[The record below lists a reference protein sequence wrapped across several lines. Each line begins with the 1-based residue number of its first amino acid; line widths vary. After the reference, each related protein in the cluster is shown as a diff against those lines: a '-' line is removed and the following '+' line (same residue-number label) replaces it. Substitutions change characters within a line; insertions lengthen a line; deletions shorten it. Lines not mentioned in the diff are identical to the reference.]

1 VEQEAGY
8 DTVSVSDRI
17 GPMKKTRAETDFSQR
32 KLSRR
37 AALLGGAQLLF
48 MGGLAARMRYLQVD
62 QADQFRLLAEEN
74 RINVRLIPP
83 SRGEVFD
90 RNGMRLAQNAPSYR
104 IVIVKEDAG
113 DVDAVLDRLSSIVA
127 LDAETIERVKLEMNR
142 SAPFLPITILSDVTW
157 EDISRV
163 SVNAPALPG
172 VTPEVGLSR
181 VYPQGSDFAHVLG
194 YVGPVSDYDL
204 SKMTDPEPV
213 LRIPRFQIGKVG
225 VETKMEPLLRGRAG
239 AKRVE
244 VNATGRVMRELDRV
258 EGVPGSD
265 IQLTIDANLQRYVQA
280 RLSGESASAV
290 VIDCET
296 GDLVACASAPTFDP
310 NLFVRGISSKNYQE
324 LTGNKYRPLA
334 SKTVQGVYPP
344 GSTFKMVTA
353 MAALEAGLIGP
364 DDTAYCP
371 GHLEVAGRRFHC
383 WKRAGHGFVDL
394 QNSLKQSCDVYYY
407 DLAVKVGIEK
417 ISEMAKRFGIGVRH
431 DVPMSAVAEGLA
443 PNIEWKRI
451 NHGQEWRVGDTVNAS
466 IGQGLMLASPLQLAV
481 MTARLA
487 TGRAV
492 EPRLIKSIDGV
503 EEPTRGGESM
513 GMNENNLRK
522 MRRAMFDT
530 VNDRRG
536 TAYGSRIIDEGM
548 RMAGKTGTS
557 QVRNITA
564 AERRAGVIR
573 NEDLPWE
580 RRDHA
585 LFVNFAPYETPKYAV
600 SVVVEHGGGGS
611 KAAAPIAR
619 DITLQAL
626 YGGPPPLEAYPP
638 KDREEIGILQEK
650 LRTMQPDVTTTGQD
664 QA

>member
-1 VEQEAGY
+1 
-8 DTVSVSDRI
+8 
-17 GPMKKTRAETDFSQR
+17 MKRTRAETDFSHR
-32 KLSRR
+32 HLSRR

-48 MGGLAARMRYLQVD
+48 IGGLAARMRYLQVE
-62 QADQFRLLAEEN
+62 QADEFRLLAEEN

-90 RNGMRLAQNAPSYR
+90 RNGVRLAQNAPSYR
-104 IVIVKEDAG
+104 IVIIKEDAG
-113 DVDAVLDRLSSIVA
+113 DVDASLKQLSRIIA
-127 LDAETIERVKLEMNR
+127 LDDSAIARIKDEMRR
-142 SAPFLPITILSDVTW
+142 SAPFLPVTVASDVTW
-157 EDISRV
+157 EEISRV

-172 VTPEVGLSR
+172 ITPEVGLSR

-204 SKMTDPEPV
+204 SKITDPEPV
-213 LRIPRFQIGKVG
+213 LMIPRFQIGKVG
-225 VETKMEPLLRGRAG
+225 VETKLEPLMRGRAG

-244 VNATGRVMRELDRV
+244 VNATGRVMRELDRQ
-258 EGVPGSD
+258 EGTAGSD
-265 IQLTIDANLQRYVQA
+265 IQLTVDAALQGYVQA
-280 RLSGESASAV
+280 RLTGESASAV
-290 VIDCET
+290 IIDCDN

-310 NLFVRGISSKNYQE
+310 NLFVRGISQKDYGA

-334 SKTVQGVYPP
+334 SKTVQGLYPP
-344 GSTFKMVTA
+344 GSTFKMITA

-364 DDTAYCP
+364 DETAYCP
-371 GHLEVAGRRFHC
+371 GHLEVSGRRFHC
-383 WKRAGHGFVDL
+383 WKRAGHGWVDL
-394 QNSLKQSCDVYYY
+394 QDSLKKSCDVYYY
-407 DLAVKVGIEK
+407 DLAIKVGIEK
-417 ISEMAKRFGIGVRH
+417 ITAMANRFGLGVKH
-431 DVPMSAVAEGLA
+431 DVPMSAVASGLM
-443 PNIEWKRI
+443 PTMEWKQI
-451 NHGQEWRVGDTVNAS
+451 YQGQSWRVGDTVNAS
-466 IGQGLMLASPLQLAV
+466 IGQGFLLASPLQLAV
-481 MTARLA
+481 MTARIA

-492 EPRLIKSIDGV
+492 SPRLIKSIDGV
-503 EEPTRGGESM
+503 EEPDRGGESL

-522 MRRAMFDT
+522 MRRAMFAV

-536 TAYGSRIIDEGM
+536 TAYGSRVIEEEM

-585 LFVNFAPYETPKYAV
+585 LFVNFAPYDTPKYAV
-600 SVVVEHGGGGS
+600 AVIVEHGGGGS

-626 YGGPPPLEAYPP
+626 YGGTPPLEAYPA
-638 KDREEIGILQEK
+638 KDRERIGTLQQQ
-650 LRTMQPDVTTTGQD
+650 LRSIQPQAAISGRD